1 MQLHIDK
8 LGKVSITVEQEYWS
22 IDKDYDK
29 LTVVEREGVFGTYLS
44 RVPVPAGTPL
54 TDRKYWIPFSSVKES
69 LVLSFN
75 DVLRRLEDLETGGA
89 KSIADS
95 EIIESA
101 VKTDYVPIVRD
112 GKVYLIS
119 LENLSILTSD
129 IDNML
134 NNEAEVND
142 LLNALSNTRTV
153 STDSP
158 NTYTTPTVIGS
169 SQSIEQNGIRMFV
182 LNINAINSAN
192 SRNIKPNDYIVDA
205 TNSTYIVASVS
216 DDTVYCISNN

>member
-1 MQLHIDK
+1 MQLYIDK
-8 LGKVSITVEQEYWS
+8 LGKVSITVEQDYWS
-22 IDKDYDK
+22 IEKDYDK

-95 EIIESA
+95 DIIESA

-119 LENLSILTSD
+119 LENLSIPTND
-129 IDNML
+129 IDNMI
-134 NNEAEVND
+134 NNESEAND
-142 LLNALSNTRTV
+142 LLNTLSNTSYMATG
-153 STDSP
+153 SP
-158 NTYTTPTVIGS
+158 NTYTTATVIGS
-169 SQSIEQNGIRMFV
+169 GESSVQNGIRLFV
-182 LNINAINSAN
+182 ININAINGLN
-192 SRNIKPNDYIVDA
+192 NRNIKPNDYIVDA
-205 TNSTYIVASVS
+205 SNATYIVDSVAGNN
-216 DDTVYCISNN
+216 VYCVSNN